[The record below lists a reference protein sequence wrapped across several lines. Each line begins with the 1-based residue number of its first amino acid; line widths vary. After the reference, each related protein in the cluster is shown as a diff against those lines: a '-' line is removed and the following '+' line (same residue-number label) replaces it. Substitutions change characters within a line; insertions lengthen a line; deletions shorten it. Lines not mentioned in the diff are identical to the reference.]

1 MPLFSYEAVGLDG
14 VKTKGKLT
22 AANKL
27 LALAELKQQGL
38 YVSVIREEKQ
48 GVLKREITLFR
59 PVKSKDFIVFLRQ
72 LSTLIKAGVGIVE
85 SIHILAQQSESKR
98 LRQVLL
104 DIEIEIQGGRQL
116 SEACAKH
123 PRIFD
128 ELYISM
134 LKAAEASGSMET
146 ILDRMAGF
154 YEKSH
159 YTREKLKSAMIYPL
173 TMLGLTVG
181 VTLYLLTNVV
191 PMFVQMFNGLHAEL
205 PAITKSVVAVS
216 NSMIETWYMYVLAI
230 LGLYI
235 ALRLIFRTKRGRYW
249 ADYMKLRIPVFGKLL
264 QKGALARLS
273 RTMSTLFAS
282 SVPVLQALT
291 IVENVADNRV
301 IGQAIAKSRDSL
313 RAGRPLSEPLKQEK
327 VFPPLVSHMIA
338 IGEETGAMDGML
350 EKIAEFYEAEVEN
363 SVERIKALIEPVMI
377 IVLAVIIGSIVLSIM
392 VPMFEIFNRID
403 QQ

>member
-14 VKTKGKLT
+14 MKAKGKIT
-22 AANKL
+22 AASKPV
-27 LALAELKQQGL
+27 ALAELKQQGL
-38 YVSVIREEKQ
+38 YVSAIREEKQ
-48 GVLKREITLFR
+48 NVLKREWTLFR

-104 DIEIEIQGGRQL
+104 DIELEIQGGRQL

-159 YTREKLKSAMIYPL
+159 YTREKLKSAMIYPF
-173 TMLGLTVG
+173 TMLVLTVG

-216 NSMIETWYMYVLAI
+216 NSVIETWYMYALAVL
-230 LGLYI
+230 GVYI

-313 RAGRPLSEPLKQEK
+313 REGRPLSEPLKQEK

-377 IVLAVIIGSIVLSIM
+377 VVLAVIIGSIVLSIM